1 MRQIVK
7 SALAIDELA
16 YTLNNIAH
24 DDKVNVDT
32 YSDHQIMIEAKYVL
46 DLFLNPSQGHI
57 NHEALLGDEG
67 PEQEAWAKQQVK
79 KLKAFIKQYQ

>member
-7 SALAIDELA
+7 SALQIDELA

-24 DDKVNVDT
+24 DDKVTVDT
-32 YSDHQIMIEAKYVL
+32 YSDHQIVIEAKYVL

>member
-7 SALAIDELA
+7 SALQIDELA